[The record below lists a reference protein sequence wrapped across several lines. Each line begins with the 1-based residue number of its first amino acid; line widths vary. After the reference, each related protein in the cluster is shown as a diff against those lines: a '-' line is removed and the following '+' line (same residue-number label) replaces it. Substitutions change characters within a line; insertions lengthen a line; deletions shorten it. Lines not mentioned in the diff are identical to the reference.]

1 MAKKVL
7 TNDELQTVNHLE
19 LKKAKVP
26 LKTCLKLSLK
36 NMWKKK
42 LRYLV
47 MFIICALSLTFFSVT
62 IELNGE
68 KLRQNVFTMIENGY
82 RYTDIYEHVELTKDQ
97 IKENEYNKFASTAL
111 QSNSLDKIK
120 ASVDNITIHE
130 YKPVEIYYTELNLE
144 NSNYFYTGYIN
155 SIIRFDETNN
165 YDLIAGR
172 LPKPGTKE
180 ILVTDYLIEAFKYFK
195 LYPSANNVYDFLN
208 QRLNLTHQKDYTI
221 VGVIKT
227 NYEQWTHFATVESV
241 ELEDKENYSFTND
254 FIVMNSVILNEEYFE
269 IEKIG
274 KSSVIGLSNRPN
286 EYISHTAKWTFSI
299 KNPNNPSQTISY
311 GFNEE
316 DGTPTESSFSI
327 TSNKVNII
335 KRSDWDNTQFG
346 RAPQNENEIVISYK
360 LISKLFGYNWTCT
373 NGRYDSWDD
382 MRNHRDWWN
391 KINGTEI
398 TLTLNGYVANPS
410 DYTKT
415 YTIVGITDSTEK
427 LASGST
433 STVQVS
439 NLEYQNIYY
448 TYNNDD
454 ERIIV
459 ELPNSSQEAYNLF
472 NRALAGGYVID
483 VWAYQQDIDTYIV
496 DPFLDLA
503 SKAGLF
509 IFAIFTMGIMWTIIS
524 IEIVDSKKEIGILRS
539 IGLSGGKVAFIFVFQ
554 AASVIFLSYFL
565 GVFGGYKIMPL
576 LNNGITDEFGKVTLY
591 MYTFTYRTPLYLAL
605 LVIAMTSISTIIPLF
620 KILSQKIIDVI
631 NERDN

>member
-1 MAKKVL
+1 MV
-7 TNDELQTVNHLE
+7 D
-19 LKKAKVP
+19 
-26 LKTCLKLSLK
+26 
-36 NMWKKK
+36 
-42 LRYLV
+42 
-47 MFIICALSLTFFSVT
+47 
-62 IELNGE
+62 
-68 KLRQNVFTMIENGY
+68 
-82 RYTDIYEHVELTKDQ
+82 
-97 IKENEYNKFASTAL
+97 AST
-111 QSNSLDKIK
+111 
-120 ASVDNITIHE
+120 
-130 YKPVEIYYTELNLE
+130 
-144 NSNYFYTGYIN
+144 
-155 SIIRFDETNN
+155 
-165 YDLIAGR
+165 
-172 LPKPGTKE
+172 
-180 ILVTDYLIEAFKYFK
+180 
-195 LYPSANNVYDFLN
+195 
-208 QRLNLTHQKDYTI
+208 
-221 VGVIKT
+221 
-227 NYEQWTHFATVESV
+227 
-241 ELEDKENYSFTND
+241 
-254 FIVMNSVILNEEYFE
+254 
-269 IEKIG
+269 
-274 KSSVIGLSNRPN
+274 
-286 EYISHTAKWTFSI
+286 
-299 KNPNNPSQTISY
+299 
-311 GFNEE
+311 
-316 DGTPTESSFSI
+316 
-327 TSNKVNII
+327 
-335 KRSDWDNTQFG
+335 
-346 RAPQNENEIVISYK
+346 
-360 LISKLFGYNWTCT
+360 LF
-373 NGRYDSWDD
+373 
-382 MRNHRDWWN
+382 
-391 KINGTEI
+391 EI

>member
-7 TNDELQTVNHLE
+7 TNEELQTVNHLE

-97 IKENEYNKFASTAL
+97 IKENEYNKYASTAL
-111 QSNSLDKIK
+111 QGNSLNKIK
-120 ASVDNITIHE
+120 ESVDNITIHE

-195 LYPSANNVYDFLN
+195 IYPSTNNLYDFLN
-208 QRLNLTHQKDYTI
+208 QRLDLTHQKDYTI

-254 FIVMNSVILNEEYFE
+254 FIVMNSVILNDEYFE

-274 KSSVIGLSNRPN
+274 GSSVIGLSNRPN
-286 EYISHTAKWTFSI
+286 GYISHTAKWTFSA
-299 KNPNNPSQTISY
+299 KDLSDPNKINTYGYNEADGVPTQSSY
-311 GFNEE
+311 A
-316 DGTPTESSFSI
+316 I
-327 TSNKVNII
+327 TSNKLSLI
-335 KRSDWDNTQFG
+335 KRSNWDSTTFG
-346 RAPQNENEIVISYK
+346 RYPQNDDEIVISYK
-360 LISKLFGYNWTCT
+360 LIDKLFGFNWTYT
-373 NGRYDSWDD
+373 GGYGDWYELRE
-382 MRNHRDWWN
+382 HREFWN
-391 KINGTEI
+391 KINGAKI
-398 TLTLNGYVANPS
+398 TITLNGFAANPQ

-415 YTIVGITDSTEK
+415 YKIVGITDSNVK
-427 LASGST
+427 LSSGST
-433 STVQVS
+433 NAVQVT
-439 NLEYQNIYY
+439 NHEYQNIYY
-448 TYNNDD
+448 TYNNED

-472 NRALAGGYVID
+472 NRALDGGYVID

-554 AASVIFLSYFL
+554 TASVIFLSYFL
-565 GVFGGYKIMPL
+565 GVFGGYKIVPL

-605 LVIAMTSISTIIPLF
+605 LVIGMTSISTIIPLF